1 MDHDIESFLN
11 MMDEMLT
18 FDIIKYIVTMISNEK
33 NMLIIHKEQ
42 ALKKSVNKDIIKL
55 FNTYYY
61 DNNFIVYK
69 NEHGQFILQN
79 NNLNN
84 KHISLYKR
92 SHDEDNQLMLI
103 NENNENEI
111 VLFNENIDNENET
124 PIIRKIHLDIFYM

>member
-1 MDHDIESFLN
+1 MDRDIESFLN

-55 FNTYYY
+55 FNTYYN

-92 SHDEDNQLMLI
+92 RHDEDNQLMLT

>member
-1 MDHDIESFLN
+1 MDRDIESFLN

-55 FNTYYY
+55 CNTYYY
-61 DNNFIVYK
+61 HNNFIIYK
-69 NEHGQFILQN
+69 NEYGQFILQN

-84 KHISLYKR
+84 KHISVYKR
-92 SHDEDNQLMLI
+92 RYDDGNKLMLT

>member
-1 MDHDIESFLN
+1 MDRDIESFLN

-55 FNTYYY
+55 CNTYYY
-61 DNNFIVYK
+61 HNNFIIYK
-69 NEHGQFILQN
+69 NEYGQFILQN

-84 KHISLYKR
+84 KNISVYKR
-92 SHDEDNQLMLI
+92 RYDDGNKLMLT